1 MSDRQLRHQLQ
12 LLLHYSR
19 TLPLRQ
25 AGKTTSRDLSNLSA
39 LCQTPRVIFTG
50 WTIPSASCM
59 LPLPLSPIARTRCN
73 SCSHNL
79 APYTLALFGL
89 RFCSQ
94 KNYVGTSRLY
104 STALHCTASYRI
116 VPVSVCHQLVH
127 HPVQQGQFAT
137 GSNQLLQR
145 LAAPWCRSVLLL
157 LLCTFRQAARAQLN
171 ISQIMTRHV
180 RYWAL

>member
-1 MSDRQLRHQLQ
+1 MQ

-59 LPLPLSPIARTRCN
+59 LPLPLSPVARTRCN
-73 SCSHNL
+73 SCGHNL

-94 KNYVGTSRLY
+94 KTMLVQVDCTVP
-104 STALHCTASYRI
+104 HCTVPHRTASYLC
-116 VPVSVCHQLVH
+116 PC
-127 HPVQQGQFAT
+127 AT
-137 GSNQLLQR
+137 SLSIILSSR
-145 LAAPWCRSVLLL
+145 ASLPLAATSCSRGSLLL
-157 LLCTFRQAARAQLN
+157 GAAPFCCCSSAHSDRQPGHSSTYHR
-171 ISQIMTRHV
+171 S
-180 RYWAL
+180 